1 MNAVISKIEPEL
13 LIKTKKE
20 LQWRTVLFDCNCHL
34 LESVVDLLVKAINCS
49 IDKAYLFARTA
60 ESLGSVAVFYGSKS
74 QCENAMKWLTKHG
87 MIAATK
93 TTPGLSEPF
102 TNKSK
107 VPEVTLLPD
116 DVTWSVKIALVAPTA
131 NVATIKIIAKLFAI
145 FIILSS

>member
-74 QCENAMKWLTKHG
+74 QCEKVADILGST
-87 MIAATK
+87 
-93 TTPGLSEPF
+93 GL
-102 TNKSK
+102 K
-107 VPEVTLLPD
+107 VEV
-116 DVTWSVKIALVAPTA
+116 
-131 NVATIKIIAKLFAI
+131 NQ
-145 FIILSS
+145 